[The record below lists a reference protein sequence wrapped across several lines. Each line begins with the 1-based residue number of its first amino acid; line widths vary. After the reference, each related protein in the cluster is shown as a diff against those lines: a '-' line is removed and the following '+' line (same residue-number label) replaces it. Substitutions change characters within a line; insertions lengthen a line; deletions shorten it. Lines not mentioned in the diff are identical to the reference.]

1 MSGNILRGR
10 CHCGAIELELT
21 ATRAPAELPVRLC
34 ACTFCRRH
42 GPRYTSDPTGSVAI
56 RVADAAALGRYRF
69 GLALA
74 DFLFCRRCG
83 VYVGAFEPGSPGR
96 AVLNLNVLDD
106 AAGFVAAPSTMDY
119 DGEDEAARVTRR
131 ARAWTPA
138 TLSFGV
144 G

>member
-1 MSGNILRGR
+1 MSGNVLRGR

-42 GPRYTSDPTGSVAI
+42 GPRYTSDPAGSVAI

-74 DFLFCRRCG
+74 DFLFCRSCG
-83 VYVGAFEPGSPGR
+83 TYVGAFEPGSPGR

-106 AAGFVAAPSTMDY
+106 AACFVAAPSTMDY
-119 DGEDEAARVTRR
+119 DGEDEAARLARR
-131 ARAWTPA
+131 ARGWTPA
-138 TLSFGV
+138 TLSIGAA
-144 G
+144 